1 MAKKSV
7 YFENLNGLR
16 FIAAFLVIIHHIEQL
31 KSIMKLPNY
40 WDNPMIKI
48 FGGAG
53 VILFFALSGFL
64 ITYLLYV
71 EKEVTLT
78 IDLKKFYIRRILRI
92 WPLYFII
99 VFLALFIFP
108 HLNFLS
114 INGFDKNI
122 VCGHLIQKLILFV
135 FFAPNLVLVIFGV
148 IPFASQTW
156 SIGVEEQFY
165 LIWPVL
171 NKYINNKLLVI
182 LVLLFG
188 FILLKYILNYLPY
201 SNILLSLYELTP
213 MGCMAIGAFF
223 AYVGFEKNRF
233 AAIITKFLF
242 RIESQIIAT
251 FILVLLLS
259 YGFHFRYFDKEIY
272 AFLFGILIINFAMN
286 KKCLVSLENEILN
299 YLGKISYGLY
309 MYHLVA
315 IVICL
320 KLLMYFNLVTNYY
333 LYPTSILLTIII
345 ASLSYFYI
353 EKAFIKLKIK
363 YSQIISGDTLN

>member
-1 MAKKSV
+1 MSKKSV

-31 KSIMKLPNY
+31 KNIMKLPSY
-40 WDNPMIKI
+40 WANPMIKI
-48 FGGAG
+48 LGSSG

-99 VFLALFIFP
+99 VFLSLFIFP
-108 HLNFLS
+108 YINFLS
-114 INGFDKNI
+114 ITGLDQNI
-122 VCGHLIQKLILFV
+122 VHDHLIQKIILFV
-135 FFAPNLVLVIFGV
+135 FFAPNLVLVIYGV

-171 NKYINNKLLVI
+171 NKYVKNKLLVI
-182 LVLLFG
+182 MGLLLG
-188 FILLKYILNYLPY
+188 FILLKYILIYMPY

-213 MGCMAIGAFF
+213 MGCMAIGALF
-223 AYVGFEKNRF
+223 AYIAYENNRF
-233 AAIITKFLF
+233 TTITTKILFRKEVQIIT
-242 RIESQIIAT
+242 T
-251 FILVLLLS
+251 FILSVLII
-259 YGFHFRYFDKEIY
+259 YGFHFQYLDKEIY

-286 KKCLVSLENEILN
+286 KKCLVSLENKIFN

-315 IVICL
+315 ILICL
-320 KLLMYFNLVTNYY
+320 KFLMHFNLVTNYY

-353 EKAFIKLKIK
+353 EKAFIKLKTK
-363 YSQIISGDTLN
+363 YSQIISGESLN